1 MWLWLLL
8 KNPKVPYFFCG
19 VIIAIFFGVL
29 FWYGRHDKKLV
40 NESINKSLINL
51 DKINDR
57 KEFFEQY
64 ESIGAQFLEDKVF
77 HNAWAEFDETVIIE
91 NDRERITTTKRPHD
105 YFNEQSIISPRIN
118 LRLLHAVP
126 NYLVGLGLLFTFI
139 GLIAAIHFAAA
150 GLGSSVMAGQQAL
163 KDLLQ
168 MASVKFFSS
177 ITGLLCSILLSIIQK
192 RWLNNLN
199 KKIYAICR
207 KIEELTNSITI
218 EQLLHDGRKDQLEQT
233 NTLKHLATEIAMQI
247 SGALADKL
255 PSSVAQAM
263 QPLAEAL
270 NNAAQKLSAANSD
283 GLQEMLNNFTKKLEG
298 ATQNEIH
305 ELVNGLKDI
314 QVSLQG
320 LLQHIQQTGETFGSK
335 IINAAG
341 DLGTVL
347 ETTMSNF
354 SKKLEDAAQ
363 SEIQDLVQGLKT
375 TQESLEGLL
384 GQIQN
389 TGDVFGSKVVGA
401 AGELT
406 NTLQPVSENLLSFNN
421 NIGSINEKMYAQ
433 LDRFDSNIAALN
445 TTLQNI
451 KQTAEHVHQAGQP
464 ISSAAEG
471 IKSTVRSMEAAYK
484 QIQEAYN
491 SSQKATV
498 AIQSVSEKIVS
509 VWGGYEDRF
518 KSVDQDMAK
527 AFISIQGG
535 LDAFK
540 KHVGDFVG
548 QFDEKFHSAIKLLSG
563 AIEELADERTMAQ
576 QK

>member
-1 MWLWLLL
+1 MWLLL
-8 KNPKVPYFFCG
+8 VDPRVPYFFCSI
-19 VIIAIFFGVL
+19 IIAIFFGVM
-29 FWYGRHDKKLV
+29 FFYGRRDKKSV
-40 NESINKSLINL
+40 SESITKSLNTL

-57 KEFFEQY
+57 KEFYEQY
-64 ESIGAQFLEDKVF
+64 ESIGSQFLEDKVF
-77 HNAWAEFDETVIIE
+77 HNAWAEFDETVIVE
-91 NDRERITTTKRPHD
+91 TEKGRITTTKRPHD
-105 YFNEQSIISPRIN
+105 YFNEQSIISPHIN

-139 GLIAAIHFAAA
+139 GLIAAIHFAAL
-150 GLGSSVMAGQQAL
+150 GLGSPDGGKQAL

-177 ITGLLCSILLSIIQK
+177 ITGLLCSILLSISQK
-192 RWLNNLN
+192 RWLNSLN

-207 KIEELTNSITI
+207 KIEELTSSITI
-218 EQLLHDGRKDQLEQT
+218 EQFLHDGRKDQQEQT

-247 SGALADKL
+247 GGALADKL

-270 NNAAQKLSAANSD
+270 NNAAQKLSSANSD
-283 GLQEMLNNFTKKLEG
+283 GLQEMLNNFIKKLDG
-298 ATQNEIH
+298 ATQNEIK

-320 LLQHIQQTGETFGSK
+320 LLQHIQQTGEAFGSK
-335 IINAAG
+335 IIDAAG
-341 DLGTVL
+341 DLGTML

-354 SKKLEDAAQ
+354 SKKLEGAAQ

-375 TQESLEGLL
+375 TQESLVGLL
-384 GQIQN
+384 GHIQN
-389 TGDVFGSKVVGA
+389 TGDAFGSKIVGA
-401 AGELT
+401 AGELS
-406 NTLQPVSENLLSFNN
+406 NTLMPVSENLLSFNN
-421 NIGSINEKMYAQ
+421 NIGTINEKMYAQ
-433 LDRFDSNIAALN
+433 LDRFDSNIDALN

-471 IKSTVRSMEAAYK
+471 IKATVRSMEAAYK
-484 QIQEAYN
+484 QIQEVYN
-491 SSQKATV
+491 SSQQATV
-498 AIQSVSEKIVS
+498 AIQNASEKIVT
-509 VWGGYEDRF
+509 VWGSYEDRF
-518 KSVDQDMAK
+518 KTVDQDMAK
-527 AFISIQGG
+527 AFMSIQGG

-563 AIEELADERTMAQ
+563 AIEDLADERIMDQ